1 MLVNI
6 DIEPN
11 VRVAV
16 LGPHDRHLKT
26 LRELLDVHFSFRGHL
41 LRISGDAASVEH
53 AAATIREIKRL
64 AHHNDHVSQ
73 DSLMDLI
80 RKTAPQAFGT
90 AETDGA
96 GDLHVVV
103 DGHAVMAKTDGQKRY
118 LHAMQR
124 HDLVFCAGPAGTGKT
139 FLAVALA
146 VSMLRK
152 NLIRRMVLVRP
163 AVEAG
168 EKLGFL
174 PGDIQAKVN
183 PYLRPLLDALHDMM
197 PFEQIRRF
205 MANDIIELAPLAYM
219 RGRTLNASIVL
230 LDEAQNTTPSQM
242 LMFLTRLG
250 EGSKMIVTGDPSQTD
265 LEAGQT
271 SGLTDAH
278 KKLAGIRGIAFV
290 ELDKSDIV
298 RHRLVQ
304 NIVQAYADTGN
315 PRIAPATP
323 SKSIPAVTTAP
334 LTDGMAP
341 GKAASEAQ
349 KTTLEVDSPNQLP
362 AK

>member
-1 MLVNI
+1 MLVSI

-16 LGPHDRHLKT
+16 FGPHDRHLKT
-26 LRELLDVHFSFRGHL
+26 LRELLPVHFSVRGHL
-41 LRISGDAASVEH
+41 LQISGEAVAVEH
-53 AAATIREIKRL
+53 AASAIREIKRL
-64 AHHNDHVSQ
+64 AHRHDHINQ
-73 DSLMDLI
+73 DSLIDLI
-80 RKTAPQAFGT
+80 RETAPQAMST
-90 AETDGA
+90 ADIDA
-96 GDLHVVV
+96 DGDLHVLA
-103 DGHAVMAKTDGQKRY
+103 DGHPVKAKTNGQKRY
-118 LHAMQR
+118 LQAMQR

-174 PGDIQAKVN
+174 PGDLEAKVN

-250 EGSKMIVTGDPSQTD
+250 EGSKMIVTGDPSQVD
-265 LEAGQT
+265 LEPGQT
-271 SGLTDAH
+271 SGLIDARR
-278 KKLAGIRGIAFV
+278 KLAGIHHIAFV

-304 NIVQAYADTGN
+304 TIVQAYATDTCS
-315 PRIAPATP
+315 PRTAPVKAPTSIATTAIQR
-323 SKSIPAVTTAP
+323 KSEAVT
-334 LTDGMAP
+334 
-341 GKAASEAQ
+341 ASGGEPPEQ
-349 KTTLEVDSPNQLP
+349 NTPLP
-362 AK
+362 ANSPE